1 MEVRKKE
8 HIKAVKDIAVSRSE
22 VARHVFESDHRVDFE
37 SMQVVERESVWRR
50 RIIKQ
55 GSRATGKQGK
65 PVKI

>member
-22 VARHVFESDHRVDFE
+22 VARHVFGSDHRVDFE

-50 RIIKQ
+50 TEEELK
-55 GSRATGKQGK
+55 KDH
-65 PVKI
+65 